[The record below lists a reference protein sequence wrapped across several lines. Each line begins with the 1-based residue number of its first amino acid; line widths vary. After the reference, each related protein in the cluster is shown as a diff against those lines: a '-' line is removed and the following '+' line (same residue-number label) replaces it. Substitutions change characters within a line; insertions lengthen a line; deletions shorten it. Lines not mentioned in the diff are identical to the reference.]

1 MLSKAKTAVLKG
13 ARTYHLA
20 GLFTL
25 GFFAIGLNQQLTG
38 DAFSRHLLFSV
49 VMFFC
54 LWAAC
59 HLFSDGLNRR
69 LRLEGVTSETAGD
82 MVSTFVVYLEV
93 IKHVIGVSFTLGW
106 IAGVMASWEFLGDRG
121 TLLPLSVSLAVSLFA
136 FLVTFGASA
145 FMDHLHWPGKD
156 DE

>member
-1 MLSKAKTAVLKG
+1 MLSKVKIAVVKG
-13 ARTYHLA
+13 TRTYHLA

-25 GFFAIGLNQQLTG
+25 GFFALGLSQRLTA
-38 DAFSRHLLFSV
+38 DAFSRHLLFTI

-54 LWAAC
+54 VWAAC
-59 HLFSDGLNRR
+59 HLFADGLKRR
-69 LRLEGVTSETAGD
+69 MRLEGTTSEDARD

-121 TLLPLSVSLAVSLFA
+121 VLLPLGVSLAVSLFA
-136 FLVTFGASA
+136 FLVTFGVSA
-145 FMDHLHWPGKD
+145 FMDHLRWPEKE